1 MRASIDRPL
10 CGQNLQM
17 LVLIVNNSIRII
29 ERLEEIISESP
40 SITAIHRAY
49 SYEEAK
55 VLFKRNRY
63 DIALVDIA
71 LWKNESIQLLKDI
84 RKTDERLCI
93 IALFT
98 PMDNCIYEQCKSI
111 GVDFLLDKYYDFEKL
126 GGLLEM
132 HHLNDRT

>member
-1 MRASIDRPL
+1 MRVSIVRPL
-10 CGQNLQM
+10 WDQNPQM
-17 LVLIVNNSIRII
+17 LVVIVNTSIRII

-40 SITAIHRAY
+40 SIAAIHRAC

-55 VLFKRNRY
+55 RLFKRNRY
-63 DIALVDIA
+63 DIALVDID
-71 LWKNESIQLLKDI
+71 LWENESIQLLKDI

-132 HHLNDRT
+132 HHLNDKT